1 MYKSLE
7 FPAFRLEKKN
17 CTTLRRHFDYSLGL
31 QYSYSV
37 NALVTETWVQTVI
50 NTSME
55 NVSLHSQQETSFLCT
70 PFFINPHFKKVFPE
84 SILMWLFMHAHLLQ
98 SCPTPCN
105 PIDCNLPGSSVYGIS
120 QARILEWVAFP
131 PFLLQGIFPTQGSN
145 LHLLQLLHWQVDSLH
160 LRHLVTV
167 IICNI
172 QQRKNVTRLQEKK
185 SCKKKK
191 YWNKVVCSSWETRET
206 GEAPRYVGYPL
217 PGRQGPTSSEGAS
230 LV

>member
-145 LHLLQLLHWQVDSLH
+145 LHLLQLLHWQADSL
-160 LRHLVTV
+160 
-167 IICNI
+167 
-172 QQRKNVTRLQEKK
+172 
-185 SCKKKK
+185 
-191 YWNKVVCSSWETRET
+191 
-206 GEAPRYVGYPL
+206 PL
-217 PGRQGPTSSEGAS
+217 HQLWSPI
-230 LV
+230 